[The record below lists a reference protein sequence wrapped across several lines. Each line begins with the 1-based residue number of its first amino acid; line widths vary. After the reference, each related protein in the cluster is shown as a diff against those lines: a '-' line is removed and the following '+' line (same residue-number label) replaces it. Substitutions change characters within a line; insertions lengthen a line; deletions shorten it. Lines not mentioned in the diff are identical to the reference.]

1 MEDKKKGVILHS
13 QSHRKG
19 LKAEVESVKKVGNK
33 FFESLKPKPGKERKT
48 FSIF

>member
-1 MEDKKKGVILHS
+1 MTHKAVGREKGS
-13 QSHRKG
+13 
-19 LKAEVESVKKVGNK
+19 VENGNK